1 MKQSPLFK
9 KKKKKEQYVLYVD
22 ILDIFFYIEKYA

>member
-1 MKQSPLFK
+1 MKQSPLF